1 MAESEMVTMEDGSQ
15 EEFVGKKKMIKNTV
29 IDDNG
34 NIDLTLRFRNG
45 SIVNFT
51 LPPAL
56 MSRFAAHG
64 AEQKIGDEIAGLVD
78 IDDCVLAVQELCDRL
93 TRGEWSMKREGGSG
107 LAGTSVLARALV
119 EMTGKT
125 MEDIKGFLAGK
136 TQAEKVALRNNP
148 KVKPFIEKI
157 EAEKVSKASKVDTD
171 SMLGELA

>member
-1 MAESEMVTMEDGSQ
+1 MAESEIVQMENGTTV
-15 EEFVGKKKMIKNTV
+15 EFVGKKKMIKNTS

-34 NIDLTLRFRNG
+34 NIDLVLEFRNG
-45 SIVNFT
+45 RVVNFIV
-51 LPPAL
+51 PPAL
-56 MSRFAAHG
+56 MNRFAAHG

-78 IDDCVLAVQELCDRL
+78 IDDCVLAVEELCDRL
-93 TRGEWSMKREGGSG
+93 TKGEWSLKREGGSG

-125 MEDIKGFLAGK
+125 MEAIKEFLGGK

-157 EAEKVSKASKVDTD
+157 EAEKASKASKVDTD
-171 SMLGELA
+171 SMLSELE